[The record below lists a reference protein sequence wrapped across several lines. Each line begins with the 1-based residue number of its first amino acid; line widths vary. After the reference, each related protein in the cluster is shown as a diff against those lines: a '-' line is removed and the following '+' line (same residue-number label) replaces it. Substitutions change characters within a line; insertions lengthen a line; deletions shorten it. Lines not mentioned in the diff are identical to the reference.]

1 MASDVYTH
9 RWRTTIWSRVS
20 VALAA
25 GLALALALTLL
36 LPAPT
41 AEASK
46 GCSVKNRATGRTYST
61 LQAAVDT
68 AKPRAT
74 LRMMGVCRGET
85 VIERTMKI
93 IGVPTRARGLP
104 RFTGVR
110 RELVLDVREG
120 ARVELANLIV
130 ERGRAFRGAG
140 IRKAALPTSPSIVCA

>member
-1 MASDVYTH
+1 MADNHMVTRQCRPRRGPGARASPDAAAASANGGGLHGLLGQEQGH
-9 RWRTTIWSRVS
+9 RANI
-20 VALAA
+20 LDAA
-25 GLALALALTLL
+25 G
-36 LPAPT
+36 
-41 AEASK
+41 
-46 GCSVKNRATGRTYST
+46 
-61 LQAAVDT
+61 AVDT

-93 IGVPTRARGLP
+93 LGVPTRARGLP

-110 RELVLDVREG
+110 RELILDVREG

-140 IRKAALPTSPSIVCA
+140 LRKAALPTSPSIVCA